1 MGLKQSR
8 WVSNAHA
15 HAHGPPPSPG
25 HSRQLHPIF
34 PFLPAFKKGP
44 SSLSSLHQCHP
55 PTYLPSSHLSPLQGK
70 NYPHYVKPPTKPSTP
85 PWLPSK
91 HPGDTLYGSG
101 SSEASQTHSQGL
113 RGTER
118 TGRAHRSH
126 SKPAEQRLG
135 CTHASTLAF
144 PPGEAQFQEALRGS
158 SQSPGAMSSFL
169 LAAVAAI
176 YSLDSGVSF
185 LQGRAQEPAGSLRG

>member
-1 MGLKQSR
+1 M
-8 WVSNAHA
+8 
-15 HAHGPPPSPG
+15 
-25 HSRQLHPIF
+25 
-34 PFLPAFKKGP
+34 
-44 SSLSSLHQCHP
+44 
-55 PTYLPSSHLSPLQGK
+55 PSSHLSPLQGK
-70 NYPHYVKPPTKPSTP
+70 NYPHHVKPSTKPSTP

-118 TGRAHRSH
+118 AGRAQRSH

-135 CTHASTLAF
+135 CTHASTLAL
-144 PPGEAQFQEALRGS
+144 PPGEAQFQEALRQGGS

-169 LAAVAAI
+169 LATAAAI
-176 YSLDSGVSF
+176 YSLSSGVIF

>member
-1 MGLKQSR
+1 M
-8 WVSNAHA
+8 
-15 HAHGPPPSPG
+15 
-25 HSRQLHPIF
+25 
-34 PFLPAFKKGP
+34 P
-44 SSLSSLHQCHP
+44 SSHL
-55 PTYLPSSHLSPLQGK
+55 LPSSHLSLLQGK
-70 NYPHYVKPPTKPSTP
+70 NYPHHVKPPTKPSTP

-118 TGRAHRSH
+118 TGRAQRSH

-169 LAAVAAI
+169 LAAAAAI
-176 YSLDSGVSF
+176 YSLESGVSF